1 MEKLRIEIS
10 GDSKD
15 LQKEIDKAVKELK
28 QFEKVAEK
36 SIGGIEKP
44 SKKGAKGIKSLGGA
58 SANAT
63 PALLEFNR
71 TIQDAPFGIQGVANN
86 IQQLTANFGYL
97 KTQTG
102 STKNALKAML
112 AGLSGPQ
119 GILLAV
125 SLVTALMVTF
135 SNSMGRT
142 ASKAKKLTDET
153 EKANN
158 KIKDYIKSLSAVDQA
173 LIKGAQSAQSQI
185 VKLNSLRQI
194 SEDTARS
201 TTDRKKA
208 IQELRRLF
216 PDYFKELDDE
226 KIKSG
231 NLADTYDVLTASI
244 LKRAKA
250 TALQSA
256 IVKNAENE
264 LEVSRLLTDEAKKRS
279 KLQSDK
285 SVLFP
290 LGAPSEFANSLG
302 VAAGKGRGAF
312 DALTGSI
319 EDSTEEI
326 GTLNAALANISK
338 DSEDLIER
346 FQSLGGIDLSKIKLK
361 GDGEAN
367 LKIRSNLELLPLS
380 SETLQSLN
388 ESASNAADTLQG
400 ILDKSTKKIQI
411 NFESDQ
417 IKRAGKTLS
426 NGLIGVKDDMTL
438 AIEGFDKQLNNTI
451 ENGIANTLGGLGEAI
466 GNALSGGAN
475 AIEAVGAVLLGSLGS
490 MMVQLGKQA
499 IITGIT
505 IEAVKKA
512 LATLNGIGAIAA
524 GVALVAVGSA
534 FSSKSRDLGSNLGS
548 SGGGSV
554 SSGGSSSSGSFSSSG
569 GGFGN
574 GNVVFEI
581 SGRNL
586 VGVLRRNT
594 DSNLAING

>member
-1 MEKLRIEIS
+1 MEKLRVEIS
-10 GDSKD
+10 GDSKK
-15 LQKEIDKAVKELK
+15 LEQATDKAIKELK
-28 QFEKVAEK
+28 QFEKVAKK
-36 SIGGIEKP
+36 SIGGIAKP
-44 SKKGAKGIKSLGGA
+44 AAKSAKGLKTLGGA

-125 SLVTALMVTF
+125 SLATALMVAF
-135 SNSMGRT
+135 SNGMGR
-142 ASKAKKLTDET
+142 AESKAKKLTDET

-158 KIKDYIKSLSAVDQA
+158 KIKDYIKSLSQVDQA
-173 LIKGAQSAQSQI
+173 LIKGAQSAQAQI
-185 VKLNSLRQI
+185 VQLNSLRKI

-216 PDYFKELDDE
+216 PDYFKDLDDE

-264 LEVSRLLTDEAKKRS
+264 LEVSRKLNDEVDKRS
-279 KLQSDK
+279 RQQGVLGG
-285 SVLFP
+285 LFP
-290 LGAPSEFANSLG
+290 KGAPSEFANSLG
-302 VAAGKGRGAF
+302 VASSNSRQF
-312 DALTGSI
+312 FNTLTSDI
-319 EDSTEEI
+319 EDTTSEI

-338 DSEDLIER
+338 NSKDLIER
-346 FQSLGGIDLSKIKLK
+346 FEGLGGIDLSNVKLPPSATVTARPK
-361 GDGEAN
+361 VDIIAEEIGKFEIPN
-367 LKIRSNLELLPLS
+367 LVNRGSLGKDIEDALVGPLLELPNKIDIAATQALIA
-380 SETLQSLN
+380 LN
-388 ESASNAADTLQG
+388 DFNDDVNA
-400 ILDKSTKKIQI
+400 I
-411 NFESDQ
+411 
-417 IKRAGKTLS
+417 
-426 NGLIGVKDDMTL
+426 
-438 AIEGFDKQLNNTI
+438 IEG
-451 ENGIANTLGGLGEAI
+451 GIANTFSRLGEVIGDSLINGGNVLEAVGNTLLQGLGGLLSSIGDRLIQLGTAAVLAGTVVKLFGSVAGIGAGFAAI
-466 GNALSGGAN
+466 AGGVLIKSIGSGVGNIGAN
-475 AIEAVGAVLLGSLGS
+475 A
-490 MMVQLGKQA
+490 
-499 IITGIT
+499 
-505 IEAVKKA
+505 
-512 LATLNGIGAIAA
+512 
-524 GVALVAVGSA
+524 
-534 FSSKSRDLGSNLGS
+534 
-548 SGGGSV
+548 GGGGV
-554 SSGGSSSSGSFSSSG
+554 SGGGSSSSGSFSSSSG